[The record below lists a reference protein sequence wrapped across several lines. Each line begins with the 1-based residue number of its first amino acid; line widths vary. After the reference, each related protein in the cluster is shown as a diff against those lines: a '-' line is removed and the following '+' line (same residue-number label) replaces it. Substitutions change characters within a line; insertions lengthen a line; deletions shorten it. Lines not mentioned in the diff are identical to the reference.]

1 MISWAETS
9 RDPLQEI
16 ARARKSFLLLTQ
28 MKGTPIQCHYAM
40 QNNLASKKKASY
52 IVEIGM

>member
-1 MISWAETS
+1 VISWAETS